1 MVAVAIAVTNALSKY
16 HVYNVLLP
24 VAFLVVVT
32 VSAALAVRKVWRGG
46 DTVRGV
52 LLRRR
57 QRDRER
63 LGTAGLLRAK
73 APHAAGA
80 VAFASFFAAILALVA
95 APMHTNVVN
104 LPPETDAR
112 WQLCCIAV
120 VLACAAAGLDF
131 WYGLGTCVR
140 ALAAD
145 WFTAAAVG
153 ITAALAAV
161 PSLMIFWRVE
171 SRPAWLGVIAVQL
184 CWAFGGAIL
193 CAIVSARRVKRLAPP
208 VPAPAA
214 SSGSGFA
221 DGAWVEE

>member
-1 MVAVAIAVTNALSKY
+1 MVAVAIAVNNTLSRYHAYNLVLPAL
-16 HVYNVLLP
+16 
-24 VAFLVVVT
+24 FLAVVT
-32 VSAALAVRKVWRGG
+32 ITAVLAVRQIRRDGE
-46 DTVRGV
+46 TVRAV

-57 QRDRER
+57 QRARER
-63 LGTAGLLRAK
+63 LGTAGMLRAK
-73 APHAAGA
+73 APHAAG
-80 VAFASFFAAILALVA
+80 VMAFASFFAAILALVA

-120 VLACAAAGLDF
+120 VLVGAAAGLDY

-153 ITAALAAV
+153 VTAALAAV

-171 SRPAWLGVIAVQL
+171 SRPAWLAVIAVQV
-184 CWAFGGAIL
+184 CWALGGAIL
-193 CAIVSARRVKRLAPP
+193 CATVSRRRMRRL
-208 VPAPAA
+208 PAPVCAPRVA
-214 SSGSGFA
+214 GSGFA